1 MFSPLL
7 PIPMSRLRVCG
18 SLSALAFLPSFFFPP
33 TASATVEQHLVY
45 KSGTEGYHT
54 FRIPSIVKA
63 PNGDLLAFCEGRKN
77 SPSDRGDID
86 ILLRRSRDGGRTW
99 GGIQVVWD
107 DGENTCG
114 NPCAVVD
121 ETTGALWLLLSHN
134 IGTDREKEIL
144 AGAGA
149 GTRTVWVSHSTDHGE
164 TWSAPEEITAATKA
178 ADWGW
183 YATGP
188 GVGVQIKHGPHAGR
202 LVIPCDHSFP
212 AKNAETDPGAGYG
225 SHAIYSDDH
234 GKTWKMGAPIQP
246 RVNECQLVELF
257 DGKGT
262 LLMDMRSYAKR
273 SRRAQAESS
282 DGGATWGRMRDADA
296 LEEPVCQASILRWER
311 GKKAAGLLVFSN
323 PAHPKKR
330 VNLTIKASAD
340 NGKTWPLSRVLTKG
354 PAAYSC
360 LVAIDDT
367 AAGCLYE
374 SGERMAYERITFARF
389 SPADLLAR

>member
-1 MFSPLL
+1 ML
-7 PIPMSRLRVCG
+7 PIPTGRLRVC
-18 SLSALAFLPSFFFPP
+18 SCISALALLPSFFFQPI
-33 TASATVEQHLVY
+33 ASAAVGQHVVY

-77 SPSDRGDID
+77 SRSDRGDID

-121 ETTGALWLLLSHN
+121 EKTGTIWLLLSHN

-144 AGAGA
+144 AGTSA
-149 GTRTVWVSHSTDHGE
+149 GTRTVWVSHSTDHGGS
-164 TWSAPEEITAATKA
+164 WSEPEEITAATKA

-188 GVGVQIKHGPHAGR
+188 GVGVQIKHGSHAER

-212 AKNAETDPGAGYG
+212 TKAAEDDPGAGYG

-234 GKTWKMGAPIQP
+234 GKTWKFGAPIQP
-246 RVNECQLVELF
+246 HVNECQLVELF

-273 SRRAQAESS
+273 SRRAQAASS
-282 DGGATWGRMRDADA
+282 DGGATWGPVRDADA
-296 LEEPVCQASILRWER
+296 LVEPVCQASILRWER
-311 GKKAAGLLVFSN
+311 GEKKAGLLLFSN
-323 PAHPKKR
+323 PAHPQKR
-330 VNLTIKASAD
+330 VNLTVKASAD
-340 NGKTWPLSRVLTKG
+340 NGKTWTLSRVLAKG

-360 LVAIDDT
+360 LVAVDDDT
-367 AAGCLYE
+367 AGCLYE
-374 SGERMAYERITFARF
+374 GGESMAYERIIFARI
-389 SPADLLAR
+389 PAADLLAR